1 MTTSTTAAGSAWMDL
16 GACREAEPELFFPV
30 SSAGPAL
37 AQVAAAKAVCA
48 RCLVR
53 EDCLQYALVTA
64 QDHGVWGGLSE
75 EERRAARRAAR
86 RPSPLTR

>member
-1 MTTSTTAAGSAWMDL
+1 MTTSTTPAGSAWMDV

-48 RCLVR
+48 RCVVR
-53 EDCLQYALVTA
+53 EECLQYALETA

-75 EERRAARRAAR
+75 EERRAVRRAAR
-86 RPSPLTR
+86 RPAPLAR